1 MVGWGLCDFLGGLYA
16 KQIGPFRSFF
26 WFQLAGLASALIL
39 AVAFTTT
46 PRVTS
51 FASLLL
57 PIAAILYFAGYP
69 FFFRGLGIGNISVVA
84 ATMNLWAVF
93 TMLFAFIFLGQR
105 LTTTQALGV
114 LLILSAVTLASAN

>member
-46 PRVTS
+46 PKVTS

-57 PIAAILYFAGYP
+57 PIAAIPYSAGYL
-69 FFFRGLGIGNISVVA
+69 FFRGLGIGNISVVA
-84 ATMNLWAVF
+84 ATMTLWAVF
-93 TMLFAFIFLGQR
+93 TMLFAFISLGQR
-105 LTTTQALGV
+105 LTTTQSLGV